1 MRSAALVHLG
11 MPFDIIEG
19 PVPELP
25 PEYNLFPPLKVYHDC
40 ITNPACDPP
49 LAYIGVKWGGG
60 DLGMLFDYASP
71 AVGGDFQVSLLD
83 RQGKVL
89 ATAKPIG
96 PPMSSL
102 ASLAPEGLAVQ
113 GKKSLFA
120 EGLKQDWYFLG
131 VDGPF
136 PTRFTY
142 QLGQRD
148 ADQDGVDDFLD
159 NCRARPQPATARP
172 GQRHGG
178 RCLRQLRPTLQ
189 PNPSGPRTRWRG

>member
-1 MRSAALVHLG
+1 MPDGKILFRLAPDANRTYYDLIVEYEYLNGESCGVPPWVYLG

-19 PVPELP
+19 PVLELP
-25 PEYNLFPPLKVYHDC
+25 PEYNIFPPLKVYHDC

-60 DLGMLFDYASP
+60 DLGMLFDYGSP
-71 AVGGDFQVSLLD
+71 AMSGDFQVSLLD
-83 RQGKVL
+83 RQGKFL

-131 VDGPF
+131 VDG
-136 PTRFTY
+136 
-142 QLGQRD
+142 
-148 ADQDGVDDFLD
+148 
-159 NCRARPQPATARP
+159 
-172 GQRHGG
+172 
-178 RCLRQLRPTLQ
+178 
-189 PNPSGPRTRWRG
+189 